1 MDDINKII
9 KKLGQRPILVGQ
21 SGEASTYGWGEKL
34 NKHTANGE
42 VFNPMD
48 LTAASYQYPANSMV
62 KVIDKKTGKSVVVRI
77 NDLGPNKRLNRP
89 IDLSQGAWRAL
100 GYNRPGLTEVDIEPI
115 NE

>member
-1 MDDINKII
+1 MEDINKLI
-9 KKLGQRPILVGQ
+9 KKLGARPIMAGQ
-21 SGEASTYGWGEKL
+21 SGQASTYGWGEKL

-42 VFNPMD
+42 VFNPQDM
-48 LTAASYQYPANSMV
+48 TAASYDYPMNSFV
-62 KVIDKKTGKSVVVRI
+62 RVIDKKTGKSVVVRI

-100 GYNRPGLTEVDIEPI
+100 GYDRAGLTDVDIEPI